1 MTNVLY
7 RETVARLYFLIV
19 LGVLAMDATGV
30 EALVLPEPCTSA
42 QQTQSDGAC
51 PPLCARCVCCA
62 QPIVPEI
69 AVSIVSTLIQQ
80 RFIEVCS
87 GSVPQTAPSKIFHV
101 PKFAA
106 TTI

>member
-1 MTNVLY
+1 VGRFL
-7 RETVARLYFLIV
+7 FLIV

-42 QQTQSDGAC
+42 EQTQSDGAC

-69 AVSIVSTLIQQ
+69 AMSIVSTPVQQ
-80 RFIEVCS
+80 GVIEVCS
-87 GSVPQTAPSKIFHV
+87 GRIPQTVPSKVFHV
-101 PKFAA
+101 PKFASPA
-106 TTI
+106 I